1 MRERPKLIGRGIE
14 KGTLSDDEVREF
26 AAKALGAI
34 KLSGKRVLVIIPD
47 HTRTA
52 PIPLFFKLLYDL
64 IGGKVAK
71 LDYLIA
77 LGTHPPLS
85 EEKIFE
91 LVGITPQE
99 RHTKYAK
106 INFYNHHWDD
116 PNALEIIGTVPAD
129 EIERISNGLM
139 REDVP
144 VTLNKLVFDYDQL
157 VFIGPTFPHE
167 VVGFSGGNKY
177 LFPGIG
183 GPDIIHFFHWLGA
196 VITNPVINGT
206 KDTPVRRL
214 VDKAATFLNIP
225 RLFFSL
231 VVHFGKLSG
240 LFIGSPEEAWSAA
253 ADLSSRLHIVYK
265 KNPFHKVLGIA
276 PKMYDELWVAGKVM
290 YKLEPVIADGGEL
303 IIYGPHIKEV
313 SYTHGK
319 LIDQIGYHVRDYYLK
334 RMQKFSDIPRGIL
347 AHSTHVKGIGT
358 FENGIEKPRVQVF
371 LATGIPKERCE
382 RINLGYI
389 DPTSIDPED
398 WADREAEGYLLVR
411 KAGEMLYRL
420 ADGSV
425 PTAIKLGR

>member
-1 MRERPKLIGRGIE
+1 MLVG
-14 KGTLSDDEVREF
+14 KGLETGYLSEDDVREF
-26 AAKALGAI
+26 AAKALDAI
-34 KLSGKRVLVIIPD
+34 ELIEKKVLVIIPD

-52 PIPLFFKLLYDL
+52 PIPLFFKILFDL
-64 IGGKVAK
+64 IGEKVAK
-71 LDYLIA
+71 LDVLIA

-85 EEKIFE
+85 EEKLFQ
-91 LVGITPQE
+91 LVGINSQL
-99 RHTKYAK
+99 RHSKYAE
-106 INFYNHHWDD
+106 INFYNHKWDD
-116 PNALEIIGTVPAD
+116 PKALKTIGTISAD
-129 EIERISNGLM
+129 EIEAISNGLM

-144 VTLNKLVFDYDQL
+144 VTLNKLLFDYDQL
-157 VFIGPTFPHE
+157 IFIGPTFPHE

-177 LFPGIG
+177 LFPGIS

-206 KDTPVRRL
+206 KDTPTRRV
-214 VDKAATFLNIP
+214 VDRAATFLTVP

-240 LFIGSPEEAWSAA
+240 LFIGSPEETWSAA
-253 ADLSSRLHIVYK
+253 ADLSAKLHIVYK
-265 KNPFHKVLGIA
+265 EKPFKNVLGIA

-290 YKLEPVIADGGEL
+290 YKLEPIIADGGEL
-303 IIYGPHIKEV
+303 IIYGPHINEV
-313 SYTHGK
+313 SYVHGK
-319 LIDQIGYHVRDYYLK
+319 LLDRIGYHVRDYYMK
-334 RMQKFSDIPRGIL
+334 QMEKFSDTPRGIL

-358 FENGIEKPRVQVF
+358 FENGIEQPRVKVM

-389 DPTSIDPED
+389 DPDSIDPEN
-398 WADREAEGYLLVR
+398 WANREDEGYLLVR

-425 PTAIKLGR
+425 PKIG